1 MSKEGEH
8 RGTLN
13 RHVDNIDWYGEVKDL
28 RTDGMIEV
36 LLPSGRV
43 TLERQEHLSILVEEG
58 EPPLYDDEGPL
69 EMDGVDEA
77 DGEWEDEP
85 YDGQSLT
92 GSEGEYLTDQL
103 DAETASIRMAES
115 ERDEWEHL
123 EEEEEHDEV
132 EGLTTPPPET
142 TPAAVESIAAPLPSS
157 TSSSTPTTVERPL
170 TDTPPIPDGLAP
182 APSAIASSSR
192 PAPAAKDAPEWERF
206 AILEEA
212 DATHHFFEQP
222 VGKPNAAF
230 LTRLQKEFK
239 VLASAL
245 PDTILVRSYEDRMDL
260 LRVLII
266 GPPGTPYV
274 DAPHL
279 IDFYLDPAKFP
290 FEPPKAHFHSWTSGR
305 GRCSPNLYEE
315 GKVCLSILG
324 TWEGERNES
333 WK

>member
-13 RHVDNIDWYGEVKDL
+13 RNVDNIDWYGEVKDL

-43 TLERQEHLSILVEEG
+43 TLERQENLSILVEEG

-92 GSEGEYLTDQL
+92 GSESEYLTDQL

-123 EEEEEHDEV
+123 EENEHDEV
-132 EGLTTPPPET
+132 EGLTTPPPE
-142 TPAAVESIAAPLPSS
+142 PAPTVAPIAAPQPSS

-170 TDTPPIPDGLAP
+170 TDTPPIPEGLVS
-182 APSAIASSSR
+182 APSAVASSSR
-192 PAPAAKDAPEWERF
+192 QAPAVKDPPEWERF

-279 IDFYLDPAKFP
+279 IDLYLDPAKFP